1 HIRLYCHHPEVP
13 LDNHNLAYRAADLM
27 AKNFPKAFAK
37 YGGVDINLEKNIPVA
52 AGLAG
57 GSTDGAA
64 VLVGINLLWE
74 LGLTLP
80 ELQTLAA
87 QLGSDLPF
95 CIAGGT
101 AIATGRGELLDPLP
115 DVNNLWIVLAKF
127 KSIKV
132 STPWAYQNYRQ
143 QFSHNYLQNP
153 QEIQARTH
161 QVHSGP
167 LVQAILKKDGEKI
180 AKTMQNDLEKV
191 VLAHEEKVS
200 HLRQTLATSGGL
212 GTMMSGSGPTVFTLC
227 SSQIEAEQV
236 KEIAQHTL
244 NDPDLE
250 FWTARLI
257 GSGIQVIPNS

>member
-1 HIRLYCHHPEVP
+1 MHRYTLIAPAKINLYLEILGDRGDGFHELLMILQSINLADKLEVSANGTEHIRLFCHHPEVP
-13 LDNHNLAYRAADLM
+13 SDNHNLAYRAADLM
-27 AKNFPKAFAK
+27 AKNFPKAFAN
-37 YGGVDINLEKNIPVA
+37 YGGVDITLEKNIPVA

-101 AIATGRGELLDPLP
+101 AIATGRGELLDSLP

-132 STPWAYQNYRQ
+132 STPWAYQTYRQ
-143 QFSHNYLQNP
+143 QFSHNYLQNL

-161 QVHSGP
+161 QVHS
-167 LVQAILKKDGEKI
+167 
-180 AKTMQNDLEKV
+180 
-191 VLAHEEKVS
+191 
-200 HLRQTLATSGGL
+200 
-212 GTMMSGSGPTVFTLC
+212 
-227 SSQIEAEQV
+227 
-236 KEIAQHTL
+236 
-244 NDPDLE
+244 
-250 FWTARLI
+250 
-257 GSGIQVIPNS
+257 